1 MANRSTTATV
11 GLAGMSING
20 ALFNIIAAATA
31 PLGTGTTA
39 VISRIRGQQEQK
51 ANASNVNANGKKGTI
66 SNRDIN
72 EKKEF
77 SVGEIFLSGIFLA
90 AAGGTF
96 LSSLCHLFGRDFVAQ
111 VFQIKDSLLV
121 ATSDYLKIRSLSLPS
136 VLLNYIV
143 FGFSIA
149 MQDSIAPVLSIVT
162 AFIFNVLGDYVLVGR
177 MGYSLTGAA
186 IATALSSY
194 LGSFV
199 ALRHIFKTYNI
210 RLPRVL
216 QTDNDQKYNNIAAI
230 NGSEKKKGKSGSI
243 MWERIFNKQGLEMFF
258 TASGPLLA
266 GAMVNTMTYSA
277 GARIASFTQDP
288 MLSTVQVA
296 AHQIV
301 MQSWWFLSY
310 FSSPFSLVAQAVI
323 PKDLVKGNT
332 KRVKRMASLLL
343 KLTAAAGV
351 LVTAVN
357 VLLILQFPGTFT
369 KNIEIQS
376 IARSVLLPSSIS
388 LFIICMSTVSDG
400 IFIGCNAINDYLAA
414 SVLSTTAAWLYYAY
428 SINKKLGLIG
438 AWNGLLIFS
447 IVRMAYYCTKYGKL
461 WASVERYSNS
471 SSSSGSDS
479 KNDYSSGNKS

>member
-1 MANRSTTATV
+1 
-11 GLAGMSING
+11 MSING

-39 VISRIRGQQEQK
+39 VISRVRGLQEQK
-51 ANASNVNANGKKGTI
+51 ANGLNVKKPL
-66 SNRDIN
+66 SRDMNKNMNQNEN

-90 AAGGTF
+90 AAGGTV
-96 LSSLCHLFGRDFVAQ
+96 LSSLCHLLGEGFVAQ
-111 VFQIKDSLLV
+111 VFQIKGSLLDV
-121 ATSDYLKIRSLSLPS
+121 TAEYLKIRSLSLPS

-199 ALRHIFKTYNI
+199 ALRHIFKTNKI
-210 RLPRVL
+210 RLPRTARTEEGNKDDKIDAV
-216 QTDNDQKYNNIAAI
+216 NSSNKRW
-230 NGSEKKKGKSGSI
+230 GRRRGGGGI
-243 MWERIFNKQGLEMFF
+243 MWRRIFNKQGMEMFF

-323 PKDLVKGNT
+323 PKDLIKGNT
-332 KRVKRMASLLL
+332 KRVKRMAALLL

-351 LVTAVN
+351 IVTAIN

-369 KNIEIQS
+369 KNLEIQS
-376 IARSVLLPSSIS
+376 IARNVLLPSSVS

-400 IFIGCNAINDYLAA
+400 IFIGCNAVQDYLAA
-414 SVLSTTAAWLYYAY
+414 SVLSTTAAWLYYAF
-428 SINKKLGLIG
+428 SINQKLGLTG

-447 IVRMAYYCTKYGKL
+447 VVRMGYYCTKYGKL
-461 WASVERYSNS
+461 WASVDKHNNTNNSSSNS
-471 SSSSGSDS
+471 SSSSS
-479 KNDYSSGNKS
+479 KQ

>member
-1 MANRSTTATV
+1 
-11 GLAGMSING
+11 MSING

-39 VISRIRGQQEQK
+39 VISRVRGLQEQK
-51 ANASNVNANGKKGTI
+51 ANGLNVKKPMSRDMNMNKNMNVNQNE
-66 SNRDIN
+66 N

-90 AAGGTF
+90 AAGGTV
-96 LSSLCHLFGRDFVAQ
+96 LSSLCHLFGEGFVAQ
-111 VFQIKDSLLV
+111 VFQIKGSLLD
-121 ATSDYLKIRSLSLPS
+121 ATAEYLKIRSLSLPS

-199 ALRHIFKTYNI
+199 ALRHIFKTYKI
-210 RLPRVL
+210 RLPRTAKTEEGNKDDKIDAV
-216 QTDNDQKYNNIAAI
+216 NSSNKRW
-230 NGSEKKKGKSGSI
+230 GRRRGGGSI
-243 MWERIFNKQGLEMFF
+243 MWRRLFNKQGMEMFF

-323 PKDLVKGNT
+323 PKDLIKGNT
-332 KRVKRMASLLL
+332 KRVKRMAALLL

-351 LVTAVN
+351 IVTAIN

-369 KNIEIQS
+369 KNLDIQS
-376 IARSVLLPSSIS
+376 IARNVLLPSSVS

-400 IFIGCNAINDYLAA
+400 IFIGCNAVQDYLAA
-414 SVLSTTAAWLYYAY
+414 SVLSTTAAWLYYAF
-428 SINKKLGLIG
+428 SINQKLGLTG

-447 IVRMAYYCTKYGKL
+447 VVRMGYYCTKYGKL
-461 WASVERYSNS
+461 WASVDKYNNNNS
-471 SSSSGSDS
+471 SSSSS
-479 KNDYSSGNKS
+479 KQ

>member
-1 MANRSTTATV
+1 
-11 GLAGMSING
+11 MSING

-51 ANASNVNANGKKGTI
+51 ANGLNVKKPTSRDMSANMNKHQ
-66 SNRDIN
+66 NEN

-90 AAGGTF
+90 AAGGTV
-96 LSSLCHLFGRDFVAQ
+96 LSSLCHLFGEGFVAQ
-111 VFQIKDSLLV
+111 VFQIKGSLLD
-121 ATSDYLKIRSLSLPS
+121 ATAEYLKIRSLSLPS

-162 AFIFNVLGDYVLVGR
+162 AFIFNVLGDYLLVGR

-199 ALRHIFKTYNI
+199 ALRHIFQTYKI
-210 RLPRVL
+210 RLPRTARTEEGNKDDEIDAVSSS
-216 QTDNDQKYNNIAAI
+216 NKRW
-230 NGSEKKKGKSGSI
+230 GRGGGGGGGI
-243 MWERIFNKQGLEMFF
+243 MWRRIFNKQGMEMFF

-323 PKDLVKGNT
+323 PKDLIKGNT
-332 KRVKRMASLLL
+332 KRVKRMAALLL
-343 KLTAAAGV
+343 KLTAAAGII
-351 LVTAVN
+351 VTAIN

-369 KNIEIQS
+369 KNLDIQS
-376 IARSVLLPSSIS
+376 IVRNVLLPSSVS

-400 IFIGCNAINDYLAA
+400 IFIGCNAVQDYLAA
-414 SVLSTTAAWLYYAY
+414 SVLSTTAAWLYYAF
-428 SINKKLGLIG
+428 SINKKLGLTG

-447 IVRMAYYCTKYGKL
+447 VVRMGYYCTKYGKL
-461 WASVERYSNS
+461 WASVDRYSNSNSNS
-471 SSSSGSDS
+471 SSSSS
-479 KNDYSSGNKS
+479 KQ

>member
-1 MANRSTTATV
+1 
-11 GLAGMSING
+11 MSING

-51 ANASNVNANGKKGTI
+51 ANGLNVKK
-66 SNRDIN
+66 SMSRDMNMNMNKNMNQNEN

-90 AAGGTF
+90 AAGGSV
-96 LSSLCHLFGRDFVAQ
+96 LSSICHLFGEGSVAQ
-111 VFQIKDSLLV
+111 VFQIKGSLLD
-121 ATSDYLKIRSLSLPS
+121 ATAEYLKIRSLSLPS

-199 ALRHIFKTYNI
+199 ALRHIFKTYKI
-210 RLPRVL
+210 RLPRTARTEEGNKDDKIDEVSSS
-216 QTDNDQKYNNIAAI
+216 NKRW
-230 NGSEKKKGKSGSI
+230 GRRRGGGGI
-243 MWERIFNKQGLEMFF
+243 MWRRIFNKQGMEMFF

-323 PKDLVKGNT
+323 PKDLIKGNT
-332 KRVKRMASLLL
+332 KRVKRMAALLL

-351 LVTAVN
+351 IVTAIN

-369 KNIEIQS
+369 KNLDIQS
-376 IARSVLLPSSIS
+376 IARNVLLPSSVS

-400 IFIGCNAINDYLAA
+400 IFIGCNAVQDYLAA
-414 SVLSTTAAWLYYAY
+414 SVLSTTAAWLYYAF
-428 SINKKLGLIG
+428 SINQKLGLAG

-447 IVRMAYYCTKYGKL
+447 VVRMGYYCTKYGKL
-461 WASVERYSNS
+461 WASVDKYNNSNNSSSNS
-471 SSSSGSDS
+471 S
-479 KNDYSSGNKS
+479 KQ